1 MSVSPSSESAGQAGY
16 VRRFTRVVEYI
27 YAHLDQAP
35 DLNTLADVAALSPW
49 HWHRTWQ
56 AVYGESVVGTVKRLR
71 LQRAAAD
78 LAHTDMPLEAI
89 WPRAGYGSLAAFTRA
104 FRDAYGMPPAEF
116 RKAGSHTRFSMLNP
130 RKDFPPCMMSP
141 FANCRPPRWP

>member
-1 MSVSPSSESAGQAGY
+1 MSVSPSSESAGRAGY

-56 AVYGESVVGTVKRLR
+56 AV
-71 LQRAAAD
+71 
-78 LAHTDMPLEAI
+78 
-89 WPRAGYGSLAAFTRA
+89 
-104 FRDAYGMPPAEF
+104 
-116 RKAGSHTRFSMLNP
+116 
-130 RKDFPPCMMSP
+130 
-141 FANCRPPRWP
+141 